1 MKKFSAIFLTAALS
15 MTMFSDCITPVRGA
29 DEILLHSTF
38 ETDEDGWSG
47 RGAASAK
54 ATTLKAYEGNGSL
67 SVTGRSASWNG
78 AVMHLSSSVYKP
90 GASYGFSAQVMCSE
104 GSSDE
109 NIQMS
114 LQYTDSS
121 GTIIYDH
128 IASVPAEAGK
138 WIELSNDKYNIP
150 SGASELQLYF
160 EISDNKSDFWIDE
173 VTVTGDGEDGTRQ
186 TSSQPEQKTVTGK
199 ISSGDINKDGIINIA
214 DLCLMKSAAL
224 GEEKDKT
231 IADRSDLDND
241 DTVGKPDIDL
251 MTEYL
256 FGLTDSLPEKPS
268 KSVSYEKSYDFPSV
282 NSLKSSSAVPDPFVF
297 ADGSVVESPD
307 DWGRRASEISCM
319 YEYYMYGMWRDGSD
333 EEVSYTISG
342 NKMTIN
348 IKRKSTGKTASF
360 PAVINLPS
368 KVRHDGGAPVIVGM
382 HTGISEKTATEL
394 GYAVITIDAGIF
406 SNPVASD
413 NTAHQG
419 AFYTLYPY
427 GNNWDEQT
435 GALMGWSWGCSKIL
449 DALYAG
455 AGKELNINPD
465 SSIVTGVSRWGKAT
479 IVCGAFDKRFKMCA
493 PSCSGAGGVALYR
506 YMSEGKKYDF
516 SSKGASSSYTYGQ
529 NEPLGS
535 LQSTD
540 ERGWFNNRFLEF
552 KNANQLPMD
561 QHMLCSLVAD
571 PDRYLFIIGSC
582 VSEDWVNAPSMWA
595 SYLGTKKIYEYLGI
609 EDNIAINIHKEGHA
623 VIEEDVKYMV
633 AYFDKHVYGIEPAM
647 DLKNLQ
653 TSVFDLPKNTDTF
666 FTSYYSGWVH

>member
-1 MKKFSAIFLTAALS
+1 MRKLSAVILSAALGVS
-15 MTMFSDCITPVRGA
+15 IFSDGTIPVHGA
-29 DEILLHSTF
+29 DEAILHSTF
-38 ETDEDGWSG
+38 ENSEDGWSG
-47 RGAASAK
+47 RGAASVSS
-54 ATTLKAYEGNGSL
+54 TGLKAYEGNSSL
-67 SVTGRSASWNG
+67 SVTGRTAAWNG
-78 AVMHLSSSVYKP
+78 AVIPLSSAVYRS
-90 GASYGFSAQVMCSE
+90 GSSYGFSAHVMCAE
-104 GSSDE
+104 GSGKE
-109 NIQMS
+109 KIQMS

-121 GTIIYDH
+121 GTIVYDH
-128 IASVPAEAGK
+128 IASVPDTSGK
-138 WIELSNDKYNIP
+138 WSEISNDRYTIP
-150 SGASELQLYF
+150 SDASDLQLYF
-160 EISDNKSDFWIDE
+160 EISGSTSDFWVDE
-173 VTVTGDGEDGTRQ
+173 VIITGSGGETVQQPVTPQRP
-186 TSSQPEQKTVTGK
+186 SSGSV
-199 ISSGDINKDGIINIA
+199 SAGDINRDGVINIA
-214 DLCLMKSAAL
+214 DYCLMKSAAL
-224 GEEKDKT
+224 GQAEDKT
-231 IADRSDLDND
+231 VTDRSDIDADKAVDRSDLN
-241 DTVGKPDIDL
+241 
-251 MTEYL
+251 MMSEYL
-256 FGLTDSLPEKPS
+256 FGIRDKLPEKPAS
-268 KSVSYEKSYDFPSV
+268 SQTYEKSYEFPSV
-282 NSLKSSSAVPDPFVF
+282 SSLKSSSSVPDPFVF
-297 ADGSVVESPD
+297 MDGSVVESPD

-319 YEYYMYGMWRDGSD
+319 YEYYMYGKWRDGSD

-342 NKMTIN
+342 NKMTVN

-368 KVRHDGGAPVIVGM
+368 KVRHEGGAPVIIGM
-382 HTGISEKTATEL
+382 HTGISEKTATSL

-419 AFYTLYPY
+419 AFYSLYPY
-427 GNNWDEQT
+427 GNSWGEQT

-455 AGKELNINPD
+455 AGNELNINPD

-493 PSCSGAGGVALYR
+493 PSCSGAGGTALYR
-506 YMSEGKKYDF
+506 YMSQGKTYDF

-561 QHMLCSLVAD
+561 QHMLSSLVAD

-595 SYLGTKKIYEYLGI
+595 SYLGTKRIYEYLGI

-633 AYFDKHVYGIEPAM
+633 AYFDKHVYGIEPSM

-653 TSVFDLPKNTDTF
+653 TSVFALPKNTDPF
-666 FTSYYSGWVH
+666 FTSYYSGWTH